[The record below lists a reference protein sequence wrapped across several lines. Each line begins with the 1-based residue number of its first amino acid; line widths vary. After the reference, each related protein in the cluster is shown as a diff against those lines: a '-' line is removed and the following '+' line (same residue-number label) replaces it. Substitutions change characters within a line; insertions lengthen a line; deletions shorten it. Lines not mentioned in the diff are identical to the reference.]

1 MRRTWVTGLAVAAAA
16 AGATAGSI
24 AGPSAQDGAD
34 GGARID
40 FDRDRLVDLSHAFDR
55 RTIYW
60 PTARRFRLTKVAEGE
75 TEGGWFYAANNFS
88 AAEHGGTHLDAPVH
102 FARGGDK
109 ADEIPLRRLAGAAVT
124 VDVRARA
131 RADRDLLIGVA
142 DLEAHERREGAIP
155 RGAIVL
161 LRTGWGSRWP
171 DARRYLGTA
180 QRGERAV
187 VRLHFPGL
195 AAAAARWLVEE
206 RQIKA
211 VGIDTASI
219 DRGQSTMFES
229 HRVLGAAGVPVFEN
243 VAELDE
249 LPADGF
255 HVVALPMK
263 IAGGSGGPLRAMAVI
278 PRDG

>member
-1 MRRTWVTGLAVAAAA
+1 MRRAWAAGLAVVAAAA
-16 AGATAGSI
+16 GVAAGSL
-24 AGPSAQDGAD
+24 AGPAAQDGDD

-75 TEGGWFYAANNFS
+75 TEGGWFYAANNFA
-88 AAEHGGTHLDAPVH
+88 AAEHGGTHLDAPIH

-109 ADEIPLRRLAGAAVT
+109 ADEVPLRRLAGAAVT

-131 RADRDLLIGVA
+131 RADRDLLVGVA

-180 QRGERAV
+180 QRGDAGGGRAALP
-187 VRLHFPGL
+187 RPGRRGRAL
-195 AAAAARWLVEE
+195 AGGASARSRRSGSTRRASTAASR
-206 RQIKA
+206 RRSRP
-211 VGIDTASI
+211 TASSAPPTC
-219 DRGQSTMFES
+219 RSSRTWRSSTS
-229 HRVLGAAGVPVFEN
+229 CPPTASWWSRC
-243 VAELDE
+243 
-249 LPADGF
+249 
-255 HVVALPMK
+255 
-263 IAGGSGGPLRAMAVI
+263 R
-278 PRDG
+278 